1 MARSL
6 NTHEKAR
13 CVLSKRGLTDL
24 LGQTKSLWEARKQRR
39 IDDSAAPSNV
49 QTGSVTPALIPPNAA
64 YANGL
69 GGDAE
74 TFLGSVASE
83 STIAPSTGQ
92 GDVTE
97 EPPVQMIEKNT
108 PLSIRRPWRQIRLPA
123 HYLENT
129 MVSSALCITD
139 NVEAGTWW
147 TSAANAFSLWR
158 CYYGRQLPSHD
169 AERNADF
176 QDTNEPP
183 EFEAVSINPQI
194 PALGPFPSL
203 SAFWFADWW
212 WNGGNE
218 KSAQELQK
226 LLTLFTTE
234 GFSFQDA
241 FTTDWKATIKVFDA
255 DEDEGNT
262 DNSEQS
268 WFDDA
273 NWILTPITIPHR
285 RIISVIEEKIRNVKH
300 GHFHYQPYE
309 LMWSP
314 PSGSELEDEQLDL
327 CVQGELY
334 NSPALCKHIAY
345 LESLS
350 DNFKDGLR
358 KRNGRKAVPKD
369 LLRQCVREIFHA
381 QWDII
386 LGDPELREAME
397 HGIVLLCRDAVKRCF
412 FPTCFTYSADY
423 PEKARIATIKQ
434 NGKFPCPNCLT
445 PKGALQNMGTAED
458 IEFRINNPRLDDEE
472 NRAMI
477 SRALKK
483 VEDGYAIT
491 GDLVDI
497 HIKSRSLLT
506 VKNAFSSNLAPFG
519 YDIFQSLV
527 VDPLHEFEIG
537 VWKGLYIHLLRLLR
551 AFGKSDLIPRHRLTK
566 LIFSPFFTRIAEQPR
581 YRLISSFGRDT
592 IRKFSRNASECKRR
606 AARDYEDLL
615 QCSIPVFDGL
625 LPSPHNEIVKELL
638 FLLCQWHALAKL
650 RLHHDITLEFL
661 ESTTTRLAS
670 QFRRFEV
677 QTCKCVEIRELPHEA
692 ELRERQAA
700 KKPFKDS
707 QEDSSKANPAS
718 TSSGATTQSPRERHK
733 KRFNLCTPKYHALGH
748 YAWSI

>member
-129 MVSSALCITD
+129 MPLEQYCLLSSRFQALYALQTTWRRERGGLQQQMLSRCGVATTAD
-139 NVEAGTWW
+139 NFPHTTLKEMPTFKIRTNHQNLRRFQSTLKSRLSGPSQA
-147 TSAANAFSLWR
+147 SAR
-158 CYYGRQLPSHD
+158 
-169 AERNADF
+169 
-176 QDTNEPP
+176 
-183 EFEAVSINPQI
+183 
-194 PALGPFPSL
+194 
-203 SAFWFADWW
+203 FWFADWW

-334 NSPALCKHIAY
+334 NSPA
-345 LESLS
+345 
-350 DNFKDGLR
+350 F
-358 KRNGRKAVPKD
+358 V
-369 LLRQCVREIFHA
+369 
-381 QWDII
+381 
-386 LGDPELREAME
+386 EA
-397 HGIVLLCRDAVKRCF
+397 HQK
-412 FPTCFTYSADY
+412 
-423 PEKARIATIKQ
+423 
-434 NGKFPCPNCLT
+434 
-445 PKGALQNMGTAED
+445 LQNSPPIPGCGCERVVVALM
-458 IEFRINNPRLDDEE
+458 IWSDE
-472 NRAMI
+472 
-477 SRALKK
+477 
-483 VEDGYAIT
+483 T
-491 GDLVDI
+491 
-497 HIKSRSLLT
+497 
-506 VKNAFSSNLAPFG
+506 
-519 YDIFQSLV
+519 
-527 VDPLHEFEIG
+527 
-537 VWKGLYIHLLRLLR
+537 HL
-551 AFGKSDLIPRHRLTK
+551 
-566 LIFSPFFTRIAEQPR
+566 
-581 YRLISSFGRDT
+581 SSFG
-592 IRKFSRNASECKRR
+592 S
-606 AARDYEDLL
+606 
-615 QCSIPVFDGL
+615 
-625 LPSPHNEIVKELL
+625 
-638 FLLCQWHALAKL
+638 AKL
-650 RLHHDITLEFL
+650 WLVYR
-661 ESTTTRLAS
+661 
-670 QFRRFEV
+670 FRDCHGFR
-677 QTCKCVEIRELPHEA
+677 
-692 ELRERQAA
+692 
-700 KKPFKDS
+700 
-707 QEDSSKANPAS
+707 
-718 TSSGATTQSPRERHK
+718 SSGYPPNISVPVQS
-733 KRFNLCTPKYHALGH
+733 G
-748 YAWSI
+748 